1 MADPTYIGN
10 TSFRTFAVVET
21 ENSESS
27 DILTVVLRGDF
38 DELDAVNS
46 SWTRGRSGTTLGYPN
61 MFLQTKSV
69 SSGGGQPF
77 AEIILNF
84 EGFLVATFSNPVNIE
99 DSLTIQSGSF
109 VSDKPDDEG
118 NQVVVQASFYAQQT
132 SISWIHRG
140 KNAPTKP
147 QYPAIVPSEVNTS
160 TLFNKQPPTF
170 DGSLQVKN
178 TGLLAGFTRSELA
191 TGIWAVT
198 ETWIVRMEPKEPE

>member
-10 TSFRTFAVVET
+10 TSFRTFSVVEN

-27 DILTVVLRGDF
+27 DTLTVVRRGDLV
-38 DELDAVNS
+38 ELYTVNEA
-46 SWTRGRSGTTLGYPN
+46 WIRGSSGTTLGYPN

-69 SSGGGQPF
+69 RSGGGQPF
-77 AEIILNF
+77 AEITLNF
-84 EGFLVATFSNPVNIE
+84 EGFLVATFSNPINIE

-109 VSDKPDDEG
+109 VSDQLDLEG
-118 NQVVVQASFYAQQT
+118 NEVTVQASFYAQQT

-140 KNAPTKP
+140 KNAPTAP
-147 QYPAIVPSEVNTS
+147 QYPAIVPAEINTS

-178 TGLLAGFTRSELA
+178 VGLLAGFTRSELA

-198 ETWIVRMEPKEPE
+198 ETWIVRMEPDEG